1 MVRGGSMKLNK
12 TTEYADVPVY
22 PPLEKILTELYLKV
36 PSLSFEA
43 KDSERWLR
51 DMPEPHDQAYIN
63 YVTVFNGVEE
73 VGRVRISHRTHRGS
87 SGRVHVYEIV
97 SPRIHKNIGRKDCKE
112 TSKYGE
118 ALKTAVKAYSQTKS
132 PNERGRDLW
141 EKFHHNMNGVKYTAQ
156 RNAERFV
163 EDYAVDMAA
172 YFIELTKGGSPIVP
186 SCVHRMLAK
195 PDIEKLIDT
204 YNIIKSVF
212 DKFESG
218 DGLVIVEERDGSM
231 TEVSRNGK
239 EFHTRRMSSS
249 YDLPEVMQP
258 KIGMLKMLKEKQAA
272 ESIGIRFVV
281 DNYNWFFLCGG
292 EIITAS

>member
-1 MVRGGSMKLNK
+1 MKLNK
-12 TTEYADVPVY
+12 TTEYADLPVY
-22 PPLEKILTELYLKV
+22 PPLEKFLTELYLKV

-51 DMPEPHDQAYIN
+51 DMPDSVAPQNQAYIN
-63 YVTVFNGVEE
+63 HVTVFNGVEE
-73 VGRVRISHRTHRGS
+73 VGKVRVSYRTHRGS
-87 SGRVHVYEIV
+87 SDKVHVYEIV
-97 SPRIHKNIGRKDCKE
+97 SPRISKNIGRKDCKE

-186 SCVHRMLAK
+186 SCVHRMLTK
-195 PDIEKLIDT
+195 PDIDKLIDT

-231 TEVSRNGK
+231 TEVSRNHK
-239 EFHTRRMSSS
+239 DFHTRRMLSS

>member
-1 MVRGGSMKLNK
+1 MKLNK
-12 TTEYADVPVY
+12 TTQYADLPVY
-22 PPLEKILTELYLKV
+22 PPLEKLLTELYLKV

-43 KDSERWLR
+43 EDSEKWLR

-63 YVTVFNGVEE
+63 HVIVFNGVEE
-73 VGRVRISHRTHRGS
+73 VGKVRVNYRTHRGS
-87 SGRVHVYEIV
+87 SNKLHVYEII
-97 SPRIHKNIGRKDCKE
+97 SPRIRKNIGRKDCKE

-118 ALKTAVKAYSQTKS
+118 ALKTAVKVYPQTKS
-132 PNERGRDLW
+132 PNERGKDLW
-141 EKFHHNMNGVKYTAQ
+141 DKFHQNLNSVRYSAQ
-156 RNAERFV
+156 RNAERIA

-172 YFIELTKGGSPIVP
+172 YFIELTKGGNPTVP
-186 SCVHRMLAK
+186 NCVHRMLTN
-195 PDIEKLIDT
+195 PDIERHIDT

-231 TEVSRNGK
+231 TEVSRNHK
-239 EFHTRRMSSS
+239 EFHTRRMLSS

-281 DNYNWFFLCGG
+281 DNYNWFFLCSG